1 MNVPPAPARHPASR
15 AMSTWIAGL
24 AVIIGVGGFLTIF
37 GYPAG
42 LGGTRHGWDLS
53 AGSLSAAS
61 FFFVIGL
68 AMLRA
73 GWREAG
79 MRWLIS
85 PWRTAGVAGGLAL
98 LLVISAFA
106 HRSSRDLAD
115 AAAREQRSYQV
126 IARIS
131 ELRSHIDESQD
142 AVRGYVITGRQEFLT
157 IFNKGFSK
165 WEDNI
170 RELREM
176 TSDNA
181 RQQARL
187 AKLDGQIAAEFGD
200 MRRMADLRRDAGF
213 EAAAVLI
220 GADGV
225 AGSEKIRKGL
235 HEMAV
240 EEKQQLAVGEAE
252 RGALN
257 GRAFA
262 ILPAGVLVSVLL
274 LSSSL
279 LRLNR
284 EMATCQR
291 GTRVLAWEKGA
302 LELIGSAASL
312 NEVLNGLL
320 LGLEKQLP
328 GALGVVRLLEDGH
341 LQSAAAPSL
350 PESFN
355 RAFDGLI
362 PGPAAASCGTA
373 VHFDRQVIVSD
384 ILVDP
389 LWAEYRGLALG
400 HGLRAA
406 WSTPIHDHAGGL
418 LGTFCIYYREPRRPG
433 HAELDLIARAVD
445 VMRIAIERK
454 RAEEEIRKLTAGLE
468 QRVVERTA
476 ELQAANATLGDFKA
490 ALDRHAIVAITD
502 ARGVI
507 TYANDKFCQIARYS
521 REELIGRDHRLVN
534 SGHHSDEFFKDLWQT
549 ITSGRVWKGEIRNRR
564 KDGSFYWVT
573 STIVPFLGPDGKPA
587 QFISIRNDITE
598 RKRAEEALR
607 ESEERVRLATDAAR
621 IGVWERDPK
630 SNLLR
635 WDARMFAIY
644 GMPATPEGF
653 VSYRDWRARVLP
665 ADLAAQEARL
675 QHTVATCGQDQRE
688 FRIVRAS
695 DNSVRV
701 IQAAERVIPG
711 ASGEAA
717 RIVGVNLDI
726 TERKRTEEEIVGLNA
741 DLQRHAAEL
750 IDSNKELEAFSY
762 SVSHDLRAPLRAVD
776 GFSRMV
782 LADYAPKL
790 DEEGRRM
797 LGVIRGEAQRM
808 GRLIDDLL
816 AFSRLGRQPIES
828 ARIEMREMAR
838 AVFDELTAQDPNE
851 RLRLALPPLPPARGS
866 DAMIRQV
873 WVNLIGNAIKF
884 TKEREVA
891 EIEIGAWDGGNS
903 LQVYYVKDNGIGFDM
918 CYVDKLFGVFQRL
931 HSQEKFPGTGVGL
944 ALVQRIVKRHGGRVW
959 AEGRVDQGATFYF
972 TLPSQ
977 PS

>member
-1 MNVPPAPARHPASR
+1 MNAPPAPVRHPAGR
-15 AMSTWIAGL
+15 ATPTLVAGL
-24 AVIIGVGGFLTIF
+24 AAILGAILFVTMF
-37 GYPAG
+37 GDPAG
-42 LGGTRHGWDLS
+42 PGGGRDLS
-53 AGSLSAAS
+53 GASISTASL
-61 FFFVIGL
+61 FFVSGL

-73 GWREAG
+73 GWRDAG

-85 PWRTAGVAGGLAL
+85 PWRTAGVATGLAL
-98 LLVISAFA
+98 LLVIAAFA
-106 HRSSRDLAD
+106 QRSSRDLAD
-115 AAAREQRSYQV
+115 AAAREKRAYQV
-126 IARIS
+126 IARIR
-131 ELRSHIDESQD
+131 ELRSHIDESRD
-142 AVRGYVITGRQEFLT
+142 AVRGYVITGREEFLM

-176 TSDNA
+176 TSGHA
-181 RQQARL
+181 RRQAQL
-187 AKLDGQIAAEFGD
+187 SELDERIAAEIGV
-200 MRRMADLRRDAGF
+200 MRRMADTRRDAGL
-213 EAAAVLI
+213 EAAAQLMS
-220 GADGV
+220 ADG
-225 AGSEKIRKGL
+225 AAKSEEIRKGL
-235 HEMAV
+235 DAMAV
-240 EEKQQLAVGEAE
+240 EEKQELAVGEAE
-252 RGALN
+252 RDAL
-257 GRAFA
+257 GIRAVA

-279 LRLNR
+279 LRLNS
-284 EMATCQR
+284 EMATRQR

-302 LELIGSAASL
+302 LELIGSPATL
-312 NEVLNGLL
+312 REVLDGLL
-320 LGLEKQLP
+320 LGIEKHLP
-328 GALGVVRLLEDGH
+328 GARCVARLLEGGQ
-341 LQSAAAPSL
+341 LKSAAAPSL

-362 PGPAAASCGTA
+362 PGPTAASCGPA
-373 VHFDRQVIVSD
+373 AHFDRQVIVPD
-384 ILVDP
+384 ILTDP
-389 LWAEYRGLALG
+389 LWADYRELAAE

-406 WSTPIHDHAGGL
+406 WSTPIHDHGGEL
-418 LGTFCIYYREPRRPG
+418 LGIFCIYHRQPGRPG
-433 HAELDLIARAVD
+433 SGELDLIARAAH

-468 QRVVERTA
+468 
-476 ELQAANATLGDFKA
+476 
-490 ALDRHAIVAITD
+490 RHAIVAITD

-507 TYANDKFCQIARYS
+507 TYANDKFSTISKYPC
-521 REELIGRDHRLVN
+521 EELLGQDHRLVN
-534 SGHHSDEFFKDLWQT
+534 SGHHPKAFMRDLWQT
-549 ITSGRVWKGEIRNRR
+549 IASGRVWKGEIKNRA
-564 KDGSFYWVT
+564 KDGSDYWVD

-587 QFISIRNDITE
+587 QFITIRSDITE

-644 GMPATPEGF
+644 GIPTTPEGL

-665 ADLAAQEARL
+665 ADLPEQEERL
-675 QHTVATCGQDQRE
+675 QRTIGACGQDQRE
-688 FRIVRAS
+688 FHIVRAS
-695 DNSVRV
+695 DHAVRV

-711 ASGEAA
+711 VNGEAA

-726 TERKRTEEEIVGLNA
+726 TERKRSEEEINELNA

-750 IDSNKELEAFSY
+750 VESNKELEAFSY

-816 AFSRLGRQPIES
+816 AFSRLGRQSIE
-828 ARIEMREMAR
+828 ATGIEMEALAR
-838 AVFDELTAQDPNE
+838 SVFDELAAQEPNDRV
-851 RLRLALPPLPPARGS
+851 RLDLRPLPPARGS
-866 DAMIRQV
+866 EAMIRQV

-884 TKEREVA
+884 TKERELA
-891 EIEIGAWDGGNS
+891 EIEIGTWDGGNS
-903 LQVYYVKDNGIGFDM
+903 GRIYYIKDNGIGFDM
-918 CYVDKLFGVFQRL
+918 RYADKLFGVFQRL
-931 HSQEKFPGTGVGL
+931 HSQEEFPGTGVGL

-959 AEGRVDQGATFYF
+959 AEGQVGQGATFYF

-977 PS
+977 T